1 MQIFDKVQSEDNTPN
16 CCYCDNR
23 LDGPTING
31 MHKRCHILYNQEM
44 DVIDSDRRRN
54 IADILLTAFDNK
66 R

>member
-1 MQIFDKVQSEDNTPN
+1 MFDRLQVEDNAPN
-16 CCYCDNR
+16 CCYCDNG

-44 DVIDSDRRRN
+44 DAIDSDRRRRRN